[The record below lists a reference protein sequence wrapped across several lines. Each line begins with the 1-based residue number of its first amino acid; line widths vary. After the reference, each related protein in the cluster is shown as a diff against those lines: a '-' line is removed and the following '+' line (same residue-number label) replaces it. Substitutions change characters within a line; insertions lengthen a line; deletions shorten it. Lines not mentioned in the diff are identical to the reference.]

1 MPPEVDALPSVLT
14 KCVTHPCW
22 MVVLFATP
30 VSWGSLPVKF
40 LPVAALTPLPASGFQ
55 GSVAVCAPY
64 FFTEKPSS
72 VVRPGPRF
80 ARLSSMGMVIRGSAP
95 LFAER
100 VVATN
105 ASAEP
110 LGVPGPSGYVSK
122 YQSLSAECASICQL
136 KREVAFPPHRLS
148 GALSAA

>member
-72 VVRPGPRF
+72 VVRRGRGF
-80 ARLSSMGMVIRGSAP
+80 AGLWSRGMVIGASAR
-95 LFAER
+95 LFAGR
-100 VVATN
+100 VGAKN

-110 LGVPGPSGYVSK
+110 LGV
-122 YQSLSAECASICQL
+122 
-136 KREVAFPPHRLS
+136 
-148 GALSAA
+148 

>member
-80 ARLSSMGMVIRGSAP
+80 ARLSSMGIHALSHDVQECQHPRLGAIDHPIFEVRKIAPARAARIGHRGHAG
-95 LFAER
+95 AER
-100 VVATN
+100 EAIRR
-105 ASAEP
+105 
-110 LGVPGPSGYVSK
+110 K
-122 YQSLSAECASICQL
+122 
-136 KREVAFPPHRLS
+136 
-148 GALSAA
+148 